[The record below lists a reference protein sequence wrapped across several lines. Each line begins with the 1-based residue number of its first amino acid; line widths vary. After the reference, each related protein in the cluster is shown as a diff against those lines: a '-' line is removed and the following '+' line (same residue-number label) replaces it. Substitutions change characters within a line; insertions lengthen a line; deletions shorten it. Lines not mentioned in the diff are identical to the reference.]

1 MRGGL
6 VAEVIR
12 LGLRRVMSAP
22 RLSAVLLIGAL
33 LAVGLAASAPI
44 FIEAV
49 RDLGLR
55 QLLRDADP
63 AEMDLRFI
71 QSGLA
76 ATEQSVGEVQNAL
89 AAEAIEASGG
99 LLVGQTTAL
108 RTGGYI
114 IRPAAQSL
122 EESDR
127 LHGAFASQTDL
138 EQRAEFS
145 AGRLPQPARA
155 DGVIEVALERRQA
168 QIFGL
173 AVGDE
178 IIAQP
183 FWLGTPAESRV
194 IVVGIFDPPTDVR
207 SWSTLDVGFL
217 PISARD
223 TELRLWTGRD
233 DILGRLAD
241 QSPTLRL
248 ALLQRYRLDTSEL
261 GAQSAEVAGDRLEIM
276 ETRLAQQL
284 PGLAQGSALTST
296 LVGFRDRFK
305 FAQGTLMMVVLQLVG
320 AVLVYTVIA
329 AAMLA
334 EQRTEDTAWL
344 RSRGARRRD
353 IALLHL
359 VEAAVL
365 TLPAVVLGPLI
376 GMGLVSLLGLVP
388 PFDEALGGGLLPV
401 RLPAL
406 AWYVAIG
413 AGALALVAQAIP
425 AYRATGQTIVST
437 RRERGRAPE
446 AWRQR
451 VLVDVAIVALG
462 ALLIFELQFSGGPID
477 TPLVGDTRLEWLAV
491 VTPTVLMAVVGLAVL
506 RLFPALMRIAARL
519 ATASRWLTPLL
530 GAWYLGRTP
539 THYARTVLLLA
550 IAGALAVFAGSFRGT
565 LESSYG
571 DRALH
576 AAGSQT
582 RLLEPVSEIIAP
594 EDIASATGRPV
605 AEVQRVSAAFD
616 GDEESGRLQML
627 ALSADIVAAQFDDG
641 ADAWADTPPLLRA
654 LPVEPESADRAVI
667 DELRGNLVVRVRIEQ
682 FSGQWALGAR
692 FQDANG
698 RYWEYFLAIVSDQAA
713 NRSSAGQT
721 SSTTTVVSSSTD
733 SSTTRTTVVSSGE
746 RPAITAAL
754 TDGFGKRVAQGD
766 ELADWNEVQVS
777 LQEPP
782 SYLLAP
788 EGAQE
793 VDGRGRFRPGI
804 KLRPVAPLTLISIDM
819 AGVRGEGSIAV
830 DEIAH
835 DLDGERRVLEGFDAG
850 HPWQPAPLQVGV
862 EAVDRLSQL
871 SPNSAAIGDAR
882 GGAVRF
888 SWTREVASLRG
899 IRYAGAQEPL
909 PVLLSETAAEQ
920 GRVEVG
926 DLIRIRVGPMPIVF
940 RVAGV
945 FEHFPTWDPGIDPGL
960 LVVDRDALFA
970 RIFSSAAAGTS
981 LPVLDELWI
990 DASLHELA
998 DLLAAAEVPLDTP
1011 EVITVESARAAIEA
1025 DPLLVAAWNGVFIG
1039 ALAAVAVAASFGL
1052 VVLMA
1057 VTAQARRIEFAV
1069 CQSIGMSVRQVLGL
1083 IAIEQIAVI
1092 IVGLGAG
1099 VLVGTQAG
1107 HVLLDFFALTPDG
1120 RDVVP
1125 PLQFLVDW
1133 KTVGIQFGALVAL
1146 FAVNLSA
1153 FLLFLRR
1160 IELHGALRLAA

>member
-22 RLSAVLLIGAL
+22 RLSLVLLTGSL

-76 ATEQSVGEVQNAL
+76 ATEQSVGEVQDAL
-89 AAEAIEASGG
+89 AGEAIEASGS

-114 IRPAAQSL
+114 VRPAAQTL

-138 EQRAEFS
+138 EERAELS

-155 DGVIEVALERRQA
+155 DGVIEVALERQQA
-168 QIFGL
+168 QVFAI

-183 FWLGTPAESRV
+183 FWLGTPAESRI
-194 IVVGIFDPPTDVR
+194 IVVGIFEPPTDIR

-241 QSPTLRL
+241 QSPTLRV
-248 ALLQRYRLDTSEL
+248 ALLQRYRLDTSDL
-261 GAQSAEVAGDRLEIM
+261 AAQSAEVASDRLEIM

-284 PGLAQGSALTST
+284 PGLAQGSALTSV

-365 TLPAVVLGPLI
+365 TLPAVLLGPLI

-425 AYRATGQTIVST
+425 AYRATGQTIIST
-437 RRERGRAPE
+437 RRERGRPPDS
-446 AWRQR
+446 WRQR

-462 ALLIFELQFSGGPID
+462 ALLIFELQFSGGPVD

-491 VTPTVLMAVVGLAVL
+491 ITPTVLMAVVGLAVL

-565 LESSYG
+565 LESSYEA
-571 DRALH
+571 RALH

-594 EDIASATGRPV
+594 EDIAAATGRSV

-627 ALSADIVAAQFDDG
+627 ALNANIVAAQFDDG

-654 LPVEPESADRAVI
+654 LPVEPESTDRAVI
-667 DELRGNLVVRVRIEQ
+667 DELRGSLVVRVRIEH
-682 FSGQWALGAR
+682 FRGPWALGAR

-698 RYWEYFLAIVSDQAA
+698 RYWEYVLATVNDQAA
-713 NRSSAGQT
+713 NRSSTGQT
-721 SSTTTVVSSSTD
+721 SITRTAVSSSTG
-733 SSTTRTTVVSSGE
+733 SSTTRTTTVSSSE
-746 RPAITAAL
+746 SPAIAAAL

-766 ELADWNEVQVS
+766 ELANWNEVQVS

-819 AGVRGEGSIAV
+819 AGVRGAGSIAV
-830 DEIAH
+830 DEIAY
-835 DLDGERRVLEGFDAG
+835 DLGGERRVLEGFDAG
-850 HPWQPAPLQVGV
+850 HPWQPAPLEVGV

-871 SPNSAAIGDAR
+871 SADDEAFENAR

-899 IRYAGAQEPL
+899 LRYAGAQEPL
-909 PVLLSETAAEQ
+909 PVLLSQTAAEQ
-920 GRVEVG
+920 GRVEIG

-981 LPVLDELWI
+981 LPVLDELWV
-990 DASLHELA
+990 DAPLHEFV
-998 DLLAAAEVPLDTP
+998 DLVEAAEVPLDSL
-1011 EVITVESARAAIEA
+1011 EIITVESARAEIEA

-1052 VVLMA
+1052 IVLMS

-1133 KTVGIQFGALVAL
+1133 KTVGIQFGALIAL

-1153 FLLFLRR
+1153 FLIFLRR